1 MARHA
6 WLDPSAFWSSG
17 GDTGVL
23 LIHGFTGA
31 PTEMRPLGDFLA
43 AHGYTVSGPL
53 LPGHGTDPADLN
65 RVRWQDWARA
75 VDDSYGELARQVRR
89 VFVAGLSLGGLLAL
103 HLAAHQ
109 PAVRGLLLYAPG
121 LLVADRRLPLS
132 TVVKYVL
139 PLLPKNE
146 LADSDLVDPEAFNR
160 IWCYE
165 TYAVGGASQ
174 LWRTQRAVRRELSQ
188 VAQPIVVFQGR
199 GDRAIRPE
207 SPQVILDGVRSTDKR
222 LVWLASSGHNLLV
235 DAEGEAVLAQSLAW
249 IREREA

>member
-6 WLDPSAFWSSG
+6 WLDPSAFWCSG

-31 PTEMRPLGDFLA
+31 PTEMRRLGDFLA
-43 AHGYTVSGPL
+43 AQSYTVSGPL
-53 LPGHGTDPADLN
+53 LPGHGAEPAHLN
-65 RVRWQDWARA
+65 QVRWQDWAGA
-75 VDDSYGELARQVRR
+75 VDDAFGELAGKVRH

-109 PAVRGLLLYAPG
+109 PAVCGLLLYAPG
-121 LLVADRRLPLS
+121 LLVTERRLPL
-132 TVVKYVL
+132 TAVAKYVL

-146 LADSDLVDPEAFNR
+146 LANSDLVDPEAFNR

-174 LWRTQRAVRRELSQ
+174 LWRTQRAVRRELSR
-188 VAQPIVVFQGR
+188 VTQPIVVFQGK
-199 GDRAIRPE
+199 GDRAVRPE

-222 LVWLASSGHNLLV
+222 LVWLSNSGHNLLV
-235 DAEGEAVLAQSLAW
+235 DAESEAIFVQSLAW